1 LQGPS
6 SSRVLL
12 DDEDYDSE
20 SSDISLDLQ
29 KKSPSPKRLRRPEK
43 SASPEPYIH
52 KPRKELSI
60 RQRAPDFPS
69 DEGTLVTHQGRS
81 ISLTLLTTDEH
92 PRTDSRRIPS
102 PPPLPRAL
110 KRRPSMIMPG
120 SLFPRSPS
128 VEPEHHN
135 NASNREQRV
144 RFSSNTPKS
153 PGAPAQN
160 PTTELPSTPRRRSN
174 KGSSVRSAVD
184 KFSVGEHDAD
194 PSILLPSP
202 KKSPLAVG
210 TTQYISSRR
219 AEQDLPSATSR
230 KDKGKARAIDFSPVE
245 NPDSSGYLRVKG
257 KERELLAAREEL
269 HANERRREI
278 YDEAESS
285 FLDEEEHGRDSDK
298 ARIRMLEEEI
308 ARLKDEVFL
317 YFSPFEKLFLMTL

>member
-1 LQGPS
+1 
-6 SSRVLL
+6 
-12 DDEDYDSE
+12 
-20 SSDISLDLQ
+20 
-29 KKSPSPKRLRRPEK
+29 
-43 SASPEPYIH
+43 
-52 KPRKELSI
+52 
-60 RQRAPDFPS
+60 
-69 DEGTLVTHQGRS
+69 
-81 ISLTLLTTDEH
+81 
-92 PRTDSRRIPS
+92 
-102 PPPLPRAL
+102 
-110 KRRPSMIMPG
+110 M
-120 SLFPRSPS
+120 
-128 VEPEHHN
+128 EPEHHN
-135 NASNREQRV
+135 NASTREQRV

-153 PGAPAQN
+153 PGAPAHN
-160 PTTELPSTPRRRSN
+160 PTTESPSTPRRRSN

-219 AEQDLPSATSR
+219 AEQDLPFGTSR
-230 KDKGKARAIDFSPVE
+230 QDKGKARAIDFSPAE
-245 NPDSSGYLRVKG
+245 NPDTSGYLRVKG

-285 FLDEEEHGRDSDK
+285 FLDEAEHGRDSDK

-317 YFSPFEKLFLMTL
+317 YLHHLKKLSLMTL